1 MINDTRTHFTYDPM
15 THTTYCERESKS
27 GKYCGIAKCHPQ
39 DWDFESKL
47 VGEHYAYMRSMIK
60 ELVANREDLKAQLKG
75 LKHLYNILEQNPR
88 VHYDSIECY
97 TIRRQIHVMERDLA
111 DIKHLITTTK
121 ADIREMIAAK
131 DALYQKIRSDRSDN
145 SNA

>member
-1 MINDTRTHFTYDPM
+1 MINDTRTHFTYDPT

-27 GKYCGIAKCHPQ
+27 GKYYGVAKCHPK

-60 ELVANREDLKAQLKG
+60 ELVANRDDLKAQLKG

-111 DIKHLITTTK
+111 DIKHLIATTK
-121 ADIREMIAAK
+121 ADIREMIATK
-131 DALYQKIRSDRSDN
+131 DALYQKIRSGRGDN
-145 SNA
+145 SNT